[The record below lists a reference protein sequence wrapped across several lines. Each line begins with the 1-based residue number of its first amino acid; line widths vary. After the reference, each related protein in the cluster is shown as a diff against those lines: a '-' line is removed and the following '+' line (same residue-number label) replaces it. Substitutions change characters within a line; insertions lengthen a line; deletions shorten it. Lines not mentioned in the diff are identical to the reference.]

1 MEIFLYSFINHAY
14 LKGLIGEVYILNSL
28 EEKQTNIYT
37 ILSVECGSPKWAF
50 YGGGGAGQRDSASHL
65 VSHSISQPIC
75 LPVFISFNLF

>member
-37 ILSVECGSPKWAF
+37 ILSVECGSGRF
-50 YGGGGAGQRDSASHL
+50 MGGGGRTEGQIGRAPGRERVAVL
-65 VSHSISQPIC
+65 G
-75 LPVFISFNLF
+75 